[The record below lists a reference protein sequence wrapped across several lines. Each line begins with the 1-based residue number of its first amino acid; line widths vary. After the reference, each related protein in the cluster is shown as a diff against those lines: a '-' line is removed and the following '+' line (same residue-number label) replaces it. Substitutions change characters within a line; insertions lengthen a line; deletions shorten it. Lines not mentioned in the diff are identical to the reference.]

1 MTSMMASMML
11 NYLVVFFS
19 LFFSTSATKGTCIFK
34 GILSAQAQQTSSVI
48 DKTMCLISFI

>member
-1 MTSMMASMML
+1 MTSMMML

-34 GILSAQAQQTSSVI
+34 GILSAQAQKTSSVI